1 MTKPPISDAEL
12 DRRILLRV
20 WLIAAAFLAAVGVV
34 NASTL
39 IADAMREGRML
50 DPRVPWILEYSSIL
64 VIIALVPAVALY
76 ERRFP
81 ITSENWRKAVLAH
94 LAGSLVFSGLHIV
107 GMILLRHAVY
117 AIVLGQ
123 SYRFFDEPF
132 TDVVYEYR
140 KDLLP
145 YAVIV
150 LMLSLVR
157 SVEEH
162 KREAEVARTEA
173 RQSGRLTLKSGGR
186 TILLDAASLEWAQ
199 AAANYVDIRANGITH
214 LARISLTALE
224 QQLSEAGVDVVRVH
238 RSRIVNRAKVVEIAP
253 SRDGDFRIRTIDG
266 SATQRLPPVST
277 FPVVLVERI

>member
-20 WLIAAAFLAAVGVV
+20 WLIAAAFLAVVGVV

-39 IADAMREGRML
+39 IADAMREGRVL
-50 DPRVPWILEYSSIL
+50 DPRVPWILEYSSIA
-64 VIIALVPAVALY
+64 VIVALVPAVALY

-81 ITSENWRKAVLAH
+81 ITSDNWRKAVLAH
-94 LAGSLVFSGLHIV
+94 VAGSLVFSGLHIA
-107 GMILLRHAVY
+107 GMILLRHAAY
-117 AIVLGQ
+117 AIVLEQG
-123 SYRFFDEPF
+123 YRFFDAPLA
-132 TDVVYEYR
+132 DVVYEYR

-150 LMLSLVR
+150 AMLSLVR

-199 AAANYVDIRANGITH
+199 AAANYVDIRASGVTH

-266 SATQRLPPVST
+266 SQLNGSRRYRRLLSS
-277 FPVVLVERI
+277 